1 MDITKFYPN
10 ENERPLDTLKPD
22 GGFCGIFRTIA
33 CVGDSLSSGEFES
46 LDAWKWRSIHD
57 MYEYSWGQYMARATG
72 ATVYNFSKGGMTA
85 KEYMETFHEK
95 RDIWNPE
102 LAAQAYVIAL
112 GYNDIVNCNWEI
124 GSVDDIDRESWEKNK
139 KTFIGYY
146 AQIIQRY
153 KEIQP
158 RAKFFLTTI
167 ARENKPSDER
177 MKRHAE
183 AIYALAEYFGENMYV
198 IDLYRDM
205 PPHDE
210 EFKRNFYMGDHL
222 TPAGYLLAAQVMMT
236 YIDYIIRN
244 NPHDF
249 KEVAFIGTQLKY
261 YRAEEPPQA

>member
-10 ENERPLDTLKPD
+10 KNEHPLDTLKPD

-46 LDAWKWRSIHD
+46 LDEWQWKSHHD
-57 MYEYSWGQYMARATG
+57 MYEYSWGQYMARAIG
-72 ATVYNFSKGGMTA
+72 SKVYNFSKAGMTA
-85 KEYMETFHEK
+85 KQYMETFADE
-95 RDIWNPE
+95 RGFWNPE

-124 GSVDDIDRESWEKNK
+124 GSTDDIDRECWENNN

-153 KEIQP
+153 KIIQP

-167 ARENKPSDER
+167 AREEKDSDER

-183 AIYALAEYFGENMYV
+183 AIYALAEYFDNTYV

-205 PPHDE
+205 PLHDE

-222 TPAGYLLAAQVMMT
+222 TPAGYLLSSQVMMT

-244 NPHDF
+244 NPRDF
-249 KEVAFIGTQLKY
+249 KEVCFIGTTKKY
-261 YRAEEPPQA
+261 YWAGKPPQA

>member
-1 MDITKFYPN
+1 
-10 ENERPLDTLKPD
+10 
-22 GGFCGIFRTIA
+22 
-33 CVGDSLSSGEFES
+33 
-46 LDAWKWRSIHD
+46 
-57 MYEYSWGQYMARATG
+57 
-72 ATVYNFSKGGMTA
+72 MTA
-85 KEYMETFHEK
+85 KQYMESFADE
-95 RDIWNPE
+95 RGFWNPD

-124 GSVDDIDRESWEKNK
+124 GSTDDIDPENWENNK

-153 KEIQP
+153 KLIQP

-167 ARENKPSDER
+167 AREDKPSDER

-183 AIYALAEYFGENMYV
+183 AIYALAKYFDTYV

-222 TPAGYLLAAQVMMT
+222 TPAGYLYSAQVMMT

-249 KEVAFIGTQLKY
+249 KEVCFIGTTKKY
-261 YRAEEPPQA
+261 YWTGEPPQA